1 MAHLTVVVD
10 AKKIVHLCVPINA
23 LHALVHV
30 MVAVADAHLVVAVVA
45 MIVLK
50 LAMQLVMI

>member
-1 MAHLTVVVD
+1 VAHLTVVAD

-30 MVAVADAHLVVAVVA
+30 MVAVVGAHLVVVVVV
-45 MIVLK
+45 MIVPK
-50 LAMQLVMI
+50 LAMQLAMI